1 MDYNHFLSNA
11 PITRRVIEQ
20 SGSTIDWLQGHGA
33 KFKLIDWNPQQGQNP
48 YPIRWRIYHRYQ
60 DNHTAFVNMYKSLEK
75 MGGKLL
81 TSTRAYDLEQDK
93 DGNVT
98 AVIAEKADGGKLTIK
113 TKALVLATGGYGGD
127 MKRLSEKMESKQLT
141 NRIAWANNGEGID
154 MALKAGAQKMGENS
168 ALIHACEFD
177 GLSTSTAGAHGMI
190 DSNLLV
196 RVLKTPLLW
205 VDPAGH
211 RFCNEELIYDTVY
224 WANAGY
230 SVGGKYFV
238 VVDGKTVMSGS
249 RMTII
254 AGVFSICAILCYIV
268 CFKLT
273 RERVEVPA
281 SSQKVSASAI
291 FKSIFTN
298 RALLGIIVAA
308 IFVLLSQL
316 TVMSLAG
323 YVYPNVYGS
332 AAAQSTASLLG
343 TVVMLIVCAPFAS
356 KLAAKFGK
364 KELAVASSIC
374 SALVWLVCLIWR
386 PASVWGFV
394 ACYILA
400 NVGMGFFNTI
410 IWAMI
415 TDVIDDAEV
424 RSGIREDGTIY
435 SVYSFARKLGQ
446 AFSSGLVGAL
456 LGIIGYTEATA
467 FDPAVTRGIFNMA
480 CIAPII
486 GFVCIVLAL
495 VFLYPL
501 NKKKVEENVAA
512 LAARRNSK

>member
-1 MDYNHFLSNA
+1 MDQKQVKPFGLSDKIGYLFGDFGNDFTFIFASTFLMVFYMKVLGIPGA
-11 PITRRVIEQ
+11 AVGTLFLVARVVDAFTDVTMGRIVDICKPGKDGRFKQWIRRMAGPVAIASFLMYQ
-20 SGSTIDWLQGHGA
+20 SSLAGASMTVKVVYMYATYLLWGSICYTGINIPYGSMASAVSADPKDRAELSTWRTIGSTLA
-33 KFKLIDWNPQQGQNP
+33 
-48 YPIRWRIYHRYQ
+48 
-60 DNHTAFVNMYKSLEK
+60 NMVIGVATP
-75 MGGKLL
+75 MV
-81 TSTRAYDLEQDK
+81 AY
-93 DGNVT
+93 
-98 AVIAEKADGGKLTIK
+98 
-113 TKALVLATGGYGGD
+113 
-127 MKRLSEKMESKQLT
+127 
-141 NRIAWANNGEGID
+141 
-154 MALKAGAQKMGENS
+154 
-168 ALIHACEFD
+168 
-177 GLSTSTAGAHGMI
+177 
-190 DSNLLV
+190 
-196 RVLKTPLLW
+196 
-205 VDPAGH
+205 
-211 RFCNEELIYDTVY
+211 
-224 WANAGY
+224 
-230 SVGGKYFV
+230 V

-400 NVGMGFFNTI
+400 NIGMGFFNTI

>member
-1 MDYNHFLSNA
+1 VFLF
-11 PITRRVIEQ
+11 
-20 SGSTIDWLQGHGA
+20 GL
-33 KFKLIDWNPQQGQNP
+33 
-48 YPIRWRIYHRYQ
+48 
-60 DNHTAFVNMYKSLEK
+60 
-75 MGGKLL
+75 
-81 TSTRAYDLEQDK
+81 TRA
-93 DGNVT
+93 
-98 AVIAEKADGGKLTIK
+98 
-113 TKALVLATGGYGGD
+113 
-127 MKRLSEKMESKQLT
+127 
-141 NRIAWANNGEGID
+141 
-154 MALKAGAQKMGENS
+154 
-168 ALIHACEFD
+168 
-177 GLSTSTAGAHGMI
+177 
-190 DSNLLV
+190 
-196 RVLKTPLLW
+196 
-205 VDPAGH
+205 
-211 RFCNEELIYDTVY
+211 
-224 WANAGY
+224 
-230 SVGGKYFV
+230 
-238 VVDGKTVMSGS
+238 
-249 RMTII
+249 
-254 AGVFSICAILCYIV
+254 
-268 CFKLT
+268 
-273 RERVEVPA
+273 
-281 SSQKVSASAI
+281 
-291 FKSIFTN
+291 
-298 RALLGIIVAA
+298 
-308 IFVLLSQL
+308 
-316 TVMSLAG
+316 
-323 YVYPNVYGS
+323 
-332 AAAQSTASLLG
+332 AAAQPRALFGGHLGTALIGIACFQIFGDALWVYGLAEVLALWYMLLARAGHPPAGANPLIMIHYHADFPSLLG

-400 NVGMGFFNTI
+400 NIGMGFFNTI

-512 LAARRNSK
+512 LAARRNNK

>member
-1 MDYNHFLSNA
+1 MHDKHILTSAPHGLRGRARSEEKEIFMASENKNALRPFGMRDKLGYMFGDFGNDFTFILSSLFLMKFYTDVMGVSA
-11 PITRRVIEQ
+11 GVVGIVMMAARIVDAFTDITMGQIVDRCKPTKDGKFRPWLKRMCGPVAIASFLIFQ
-20 SGSTIDWLQGHGA
+20 SGLAGMPYGFKVAWLAVTYILWGSI
-33 KFKLIDWNPQQGQNP
+33 FYTSINIP
-48 YPIRWRIYHRYQ
+48 YGSMASAVSADPK
-60 DNHTAFVNMYKSLEK
+60 D
-75 MGGKLL
+75 
-81 TSTRAYDLEQDK
+81 RAE
-93 DGNVT
+93 
-98 AVIAEKADGGKLTIK
+98 
-113 TKALVLATGGYGGD
+113 
-127 MKRLSEKMESKQLT
+127 
-141 NRIAWANNGEGID
+141 
-154 MALKAGAQKMGENS
+154 
-168 ALIHACEFD
+168 
-177 GLSTSTAGAHGMI
+177 LSTWRTIGSTLANMVIGVA
-190 DSNLLV
+190 
-196 RVLKTPLLW
+196 TPM
-205 VDPAGH
+205 VA
-211 RFCNEELIYDTVY
+211 Y
-224 WANAGY
+224 
-230 SVGGKYFV
+230 V

-400 NVGMGFFNTI
+400 NIGMGFFNTI

-512 LAARRNSK
+512 LAARRNNK

>member
-1 MDYNHFLSNA
+1 MANEMKKAAPFGMKDKVGYMFGDFGNDFTFLLSSSFLMKFYTDVMGVNA
-11 PITRRVIEQ
+11 AIVGMVMMIARFVDAFTDVGMGQIVDHSKPTQDGKFRPWIKRMCGPVAIASFLIYQAGLANMPYGFKVAWLAVTYILWGSIFYTSINIPYGSMASAISADPKDRADLSTWRTI
-20 SGSTIDWLQGHGA
+20 GSTLA
-33 KFKLIDWNPQQGQNP
+33 
-48 YPIRWRIYHRYQ
+48 
-60 DNHTAFVNMYKSLEK
+60 NMVIGVATP
-75 MGGKLL
+75 MV
-81 TSTRAYDLEQDK
+81 AY
-93 DGNVT
+93 
-98 AVIAEKADGGKLTIK
+98 
-113 TKALVLATGGYGGD
+113 
-127 MKRLSEKMESKQLT
+127 
-141 NRIAWANNGEGID
+141 
-154 MALKAGAQKMGENS
+154 
-168 ALIHACEFD
+168 
-177 GLSTSTAGAHGMI
+177 
-190 DSNLLV
+190 
-196 RVLKTPLLW
+196 
-205 VDPAGH
+205 
-211 RFCNEELIYDTVY
+211 
-224 WANAGY
+224 
-230 SVGGKYFV
+230 V

-273 RERVEVPA
+273 SERVEVPA
-281 SSQKVSASAI
+281 STQKISASAI

-343 TVVMLIVCAPFAS
+343 TVASLVICAPFAA
-356 KLAAKFGK
+356 KLSAKIGK
-364 KELAVASSIC
+364 KELAIVSSIF

-386 PASVWGFV
+386 PANVWGYV
-394 ACYILA
+394 VCYILA
-400 NVGMGFFNTI
+400 NIGMGFFNTI

-424 RSGIREDGTIY
+424 RNGVREDGTIY

-495 VFLYPL
+495 AFLYPL
-501 NKKKVEENVAA
+501 NKKKVEENVAE
-512 LAARRNSK
+512 LAARRNK

>member
-1 MDYNHFLSNA
+1 M
-11 PITRRVIEQ
+11 VI
-20 SGSTIDWLQGHGA
+20 GVAT
-33 KFKLIDWNPQQGQNP
+33 PM
-48 YPIRWRIYHRYQ
+48 
-60 DNHTAFVNMYKSLEK
+60 V
-75 MGGKLL
+75 
-81 TSTRAYDLEQDK
+81 AY
-93 DGNVT
+93 
-98 AVIAEKADGGKLTIK
+98 
-113 TKALVLATGGYGGD
+113 
-127 MKRLSEKMESKQLT
+127 
-141 NRIAWANNGEGID
+141 
-154 MALKAGAQKMGENS
+154 
-168 ALIHACEFD
+168 
-177 GLSTSTAGAHGMI
+177 
-190 DSNLLV
+190 
-196 RVLKTPLLW
+196 
-205 VDPAGH
+205 
-211 RFCNEELIYDTVY
+211 
-224 WANAGY
+224 
-230 SVGGKYFV
+230 V

-343 TVVMLIVCAPFAS
+343 TVIMLIVCAPFAS

-424 RSGIREDGTIY
+424 RSASARTAPSTRSTPSPASWVRPSLPVW
-435 SVYSFARKLGQ
+435 SVPCWG
-446 AFSSGLVGAL
+446 SSATPKRLRLTPLSPAASSTWPASPHHWLCVHRSGAGLPL
-456 LGIIGYTEATA
+456 
-467 FDPAVTRGIFNMA
+467 PA
-480 CIAPII
+480 
-486 GFVCIVLAL
+486 
-495 VFLYPL
+495 
-501 NKKKVEENVAA
+501 E
-512 LAARRNSK
+512 

>member
-1 MDYNHFLSNA
+1 
-11 PITRRVIEQ
+11 
-20 SGSTIDWLQGHGA
+20 
-33 KFKLIDWNPQQGQNP
+33 
-48 YPIRWRIYHRYQ
+48 
-60 DNHTAFVNMYKSLEK
+60 
-75 MGGKLL
+75 
-81 TSTRAYDLEQDK
+81 
-93 DGNVT
+93 
-98 AVIAEKADGGKLTIK
+98 
-113 TKALVLATGGYGGD
+113 
-127 MKRLSEKMESKQLT
+127 
-141 NRIAWANNGEGID
+141 
-154 MALKAGAQKMGENS
+154 
-168 ALIHACEFD
+168 
-177 GLSTSTAGAHGMI
+177 
-190 DSNLLV
+190 
-196 RVLKTPLLW
+196 
-205 VDPAGH
+205 
-211 RFCNEELIYDTVY
+211 
-224 WANAGY
+224 
-230 SVGGKYFV
+230 
-238 VVDGKTVMSGS
+238 
-249 RMTII
+249 
-254 AGVFSICAILCYIV
+254 
-268 CFKLT
+268 
-273 RERVEVPA
+273 
-281 SSQKVSASAI
+281 
-291 FKSIFTN
+291 
-298 RALLGIIVAA
+298 
-308 IFVLLSQL
+308 
-316 TVMSLAG
+316 MSLAG

-374 SALVWLVCLIWR
+374 SALVWLGCLIWR

-400 NVGMGFFNTI
+400 NIGMGFFNTI

>member
-1 MDYNHFLSNA
+1 
-11 PITRRVIEQ
+11 
-20 SGSTIDWLQGHGA
+20 
-33 KFKLIDWNPQQGQNP
+33 
-48 YPIRWRIYHRYQ
+48 
-60 DNHTAFVNMYKSLEK
+60 
-75 MGGKLL
+75 MGVA
-81 TSTRAYDLEQDK
+81 TPMTMVAY
-93 DGNVT
+93 
-98 AVIAEKADGGKLTIK
+98 
-113 TKALVLATGGYGGD
+113 
-127 MKRLSEKMESKQLT
+127 
-141 NRIAWANNGEGID
+141 
-154 MALKAGAQKMGENS
+154 
-168 ALIHACEFD
+168 
-177 GLSTSTAGAHGMI
+177 
-190 DSNLLV
+190 
-196 RVLKTPLLW
+196 
-205 VDPAGH
+205 
-211 RFCNEELIYDTVY
+211 
-224 WANAGY
+224 
-230 SVGGKYFV
+230 V

-400 NVGMGFFNTI
+400 NVGKVLNPVFLALLFLVFVVAFASPLGNPATAPVTTTYVHHALVNGFLEGYNT
-410 IWAMI
+410 M
-415 TDVIDDAEV
+415 DALAGLAFGVTVVTAV
-424 RSGIREDGTIY
+424 RSM
-435 SVYSFARKLGQ
+435 GQ
-446 AFSSGLVGAL
+446 
-456 LGIIGYTEATA
+456 IGRAH
-467 FDPAVTRGIFNMA
+467 V
-480 CIAPII
+480 
-486 GFVCIVLAL
+486 
-495 VFLYPL
+495 
-501 NKKKVEENVAA
+501 
-512 LAARRNSK
+512 

>member
-1 MDYNHFLSNA
+1 MGLFDFIGPASGLLFTLENIIWINLGVFIGCVFAAIPGLSVILCIILFLPVTYTMKA
-11 PITRRVIEQ
+11 IP
-20 SGSTIDWLQGHGA
+20 GMMFLLG
-33 KFKLIDWNPQQGQNP
+33 
-48 YPIRWRIYHRYQ
+48 IYC
-60 DNHTAFVNMYKSLEK
+60 A
-75 MGGKLL
+75 
-81 TSTRAYDLEQDK
+81 
-93 DGNVT
+93 
-98 AVIAEKADGGKLTIK
+98 
-113 TKALVLATGGYGGD
+113 GGYGGSVSAILINTPGTPHAAATMLD
-127 MKRLSEKMESKQLT
+127 GHPLSKMGRTK
-141 NRIAWANNGEGID
+141 A
-154 MALKAGAQKMGENS
+154 ALKIALYASTFGGIFS
-168 ALIHACEFD
+168 ALVLLFLGPQVAKISAQL
-177 GLSTSTAGAHGMI
+177 GTA
-190 DSNLLV
+190 
-196 RVLKTPLLW
+196 
-205 VDPAGH
+205 
-211 RFCNEELIYDTVY
+211 E
-224 WANAGY
+224 
-230 SVGGKYFV
+230 YFMV
-238 VVDGKTVMSGS
+238 CLFG
-249 RMTII
+249 MTII

-343 TVVMLIVCAPFAS
+343 TVIMLIVCAPFAS

>member
-1 MDYNHFLSNA
+1 MANEMKKVAPFGMKDKVGYMFGDFGNDFTFLLSSSFLMKFYTDVMGVNA
-11 PITRRVIEQ
+11 AIVGMVMMIARFVDAFTDVGMGQIVDHSKPTKDGKFRPWIKRMCGPVAIASFLIYQ
-20 SGSTIDWLQGHGA
+20 SGLAGMPYGFKVAWLFITYILWGSI
-33 KFKLIDWNPQQGQNP
+33 FYTSINIP
-48 YPIRWRIYHRYQ
+48 YGSMASAVSADPK
-60 DNHTAFVNMYKSLEK
+60 D
-75 MGGKLL
+75 
-81 TSTRAYDLEQDK
+81 RAE
-93 DGNVT
+93 
-98 AVIAEKADGGKLTIK
+98 
-113 TKALVLATGGYGGD
+113 
-127 MKRLSEKMESKQLT
+127 
-141 NRIAWANNGEGID
+141 
-154 MALKAGAQKMGENS
+154 
-168 ALIHACEFD
+168 
-177 GLSTSTAGAHGMI
+177 LSTWRTIGSTLANMVIGVA
-190 DSNLLV
+190 
-196 RVLKTPLLW
+196 TPM
-205 VDPAGH
+205 VA
-211 RFCNEELIYDTVY
+211 Y
-224 WANAGY
+224 
-230 SVGGKYFV
+230 V

-400 NVGMGFFNTI
+400 NIGMGFFNTI